1 MQMIILLSQLKT
13 STVRLA
19 QDLVL
24 RLGATRSGEG
34 LEVRR
39 SENIAN
45 DVIPGLDLEF
55 FSSSEKPVTVSVLGD
70 TEVAKERIHDFVDAY
85 KYISSYSQG
94 GFEVLISRPTLQ
106 HLY

>member
-1 MQMIILLSQLKT
+1 MEYEDDSFTISTDT

-34 LEVRR
+34 LEIRR
-39 SENIAN
+39 PENEAN

-55 FSSSEKPVTVSVLGD
+55 FSPSKNPVTISVLGD
-70 TEVAKERIHDFVDAY
+70 TEVAKERIYDFVDA
-85 KYISSYSQG
+85 
-94 GFEVLISRPTLQ
+94 RCW
-106 HLY
+106 